1 MKQLFRSLF
10 FIALLYLIPGC
21 RTLNPSQMFK
31 QNDYQYFQLAQK
43 KMEQYTIVPGD
54 EISIQVYSRDGFK
67 MVDVMGNLLNTSAN
81 LGNNGSDLFIVDNE
95 GFAKIPILGQF
106 YVKGYS
112 EAELEKVLAER
123 YAGLFV
129 DPYVIIRVSNRHA
142 IVFEGE
148 KAEIIKLNNSP
159 TNLIEV
165 LAKAGG
171 LDVYGKA
178 FRIKIIR
185 GDLKNPVVYMVDL
198 STIEGMRKANLIVE
212 NNDIIYVE
220 RKANYPRE
228 LLKDITPAI
237 ALVTSLSTLIF
248 LVLRLGK

>member
-1 MKQLFRSLF
+1 
-10 FIALLYLIPGC
+10 
-21 RTLNPSQMFK
+21 MFQQK
-31 QNDYQYFQLAQK
+31 DYQYFQLAQK
-43 KMEQYTIVPGD
+43 KMEQYTIQPGD
-54 EISIQVYSRDGFK
+54 EMTIQVYSRDGFK
-67 MVDVMGNLLNTSAN
+67 LVDVMGSLSNTSSPM
-81 LGNNGSDLFIVDNE
+81 GNNGTTIYFVDNE

-129 DPYVIIRVSNRHA
+129 DPYVIIRVNNRRA

-148 KAEIIKLNNSP
+148 GARIIKLNNSP

-165 LAKAGG
+165 LAQAGG
-171 LDVYGKA
+171 LDIYGKA
-178 FRIKIIR
+178 YRIKIIR
-185 GDLKNPVVYMVDL
+185 GDLKNPQVYMVDL
-198 STIEGMRKANLIVE
+198 SSLEGMRKADLIVE

-228 LLKDITPAI
+228 LLKDITPVI
-237 ALVTSLSTLIF
+237 GIVTSLSTLIF
-248 LVLRLGK
+248 LVLKFGK